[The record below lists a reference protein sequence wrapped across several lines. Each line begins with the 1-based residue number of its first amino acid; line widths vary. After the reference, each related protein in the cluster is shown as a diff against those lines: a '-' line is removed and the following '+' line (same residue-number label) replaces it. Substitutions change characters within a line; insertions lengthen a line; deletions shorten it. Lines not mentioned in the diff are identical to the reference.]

1 MSGDFRNQCMKKCP
15 FYPPPPKKNR
25 TFKSILKRVEF
36 NRHLSLVG
44 VI

>member
-15 FYPPPPKKNR
+15 LCFTPPPKNR

-36 NRHLSLVG
+36 NWHLSLVG